1 MTVEV
6 PLLLRQEGARIPA
19 VKRYRDKFENHVVLV
34 TGGAQGIGAVTAASF
49 SYQGAHVV
57 LVDMNEAKL
66 KETTAKLS
74 ADGAKV
80 TYQVCNLTDEAA
92 VHRTIE
98 NVIAELGKIDVLVH
112 LAGIYPF
119 KLILEAT
126 SSDYHRTMSVNMEST
141 FHLVKAVLPHM
152 NKAGYGRIITT
163 TTGAAL
169 QPEAGLGIY
178 AAAKSAVL
186 LFTRS
191 VAMEAGPGV
200 TANSICP
207 SLIYNETTMATPG
220 SREMFERAVARQAVK
235 RYGLPTDV
243 ADMICFVA
251 SPEAEFLTGQNFDVG
266 GGFTHG
272 A

>member
-1 MTVEV
+1 MTAEI

-49 SYQGAHVV
+49 SYQGAHLV

-66 KETTAKLS
+66 KETAAKLT

-80 TYQVCNLTDEAA
+80 MYQVCNLTDEAA
-92 VHRTIE
+92 VHKTIE
-98 NVIAELGKIDVLVH
+98 NVIAALGKIDVLVH

-119 KLILEAT
+119 KLILDAT
-126 SSDYHRTMSVNMEST
+126 SSDYQRTMSVNMDST

-163 TTGAAL
+163 TSGAAL
-169 QPEAGLGIY
+169 QPEAGLAVY

-186 LFTRS
+186 LFTRA
-191 VAMEAGPGV
+191 VAMEAGPGYDGE
-200 TANSICP
+200 SG
-207 SLIYNETTMATPG
+207 L
-220 SREMFERAVARQAVK
+220 REMFSRAVARQAVK